1 MIILCVQKVFLKIF
15 KFNQVV
21 EMTQVPQ
28 DGFHR
33 LVISNLLH
41 NLRHTHLGVDQQYLG
56 VLHQHYLG
64 VLH

>member
-1 MIILCVQKVFLKIF
+1 
-15 KFNQVV
+15 
-21 EMTQVPQ
+21 MTQVPQ

-33 LVISNLLH
+33 LVISNLL
-41 NLRHTHLGVDQQYLG
+41 HTHLGVDQQYLG

>member
-1 MIILCVQKVFLKIF
+1 MIILCFQKVFLKIF

-41 NLRHTHLGVDQQYLG
+41 THLGVDQQYLG